1 MTDIMSKS
9 RNVLVHLVFVNP
21 SPLRL
26 FPPQHLWFPPLRIGR
41 IIHLH
46 GRRETSY
53 RVATVRT
60 APVLLVSCSYELRS
74 TCNADVARRHNDELA
89 GRQFISV
96 LPQRLIQM
104 FDFGLQL
111 GPRKP
116 EKQHASVGEALIENQ
131 LAEIPVGNN
140 QNSLF
145 LAGDRKDILVGKTM
159 GVISGDGRNVVA
171 EGSKVVD
178 KAKVS
183 LDRACERSGD
193 AHWTSEPARAC
204 STHVTRVA
212 SSRWSP

>member
-1 MTDIMSKS
+1 M
-9 RNVLVHLVFVNP
+9 
-21 SPLRL
+21 
-26 FPPQHLWFPPLRIGR
+26 
-41 IIHLH
+41 
-46 GRRETSY
+46 
-53 RVATVRT
+53 ATVRT

-159 GVISGDGRNVVA
+159 GVVRETAVTSWPRVRRWSIRRKSASTEPAKGPVMPTGHQNPLARALLTSPGSLPRDGR
-171 EGSKVVD
+171 
-178 KAKVS
+178 
-183 LDRACERSGD
+183 
-193 AHWTSEPARAC
+193 P
-204 STHVTRVA
+204 RVG
-212 SSRWSP
+212 